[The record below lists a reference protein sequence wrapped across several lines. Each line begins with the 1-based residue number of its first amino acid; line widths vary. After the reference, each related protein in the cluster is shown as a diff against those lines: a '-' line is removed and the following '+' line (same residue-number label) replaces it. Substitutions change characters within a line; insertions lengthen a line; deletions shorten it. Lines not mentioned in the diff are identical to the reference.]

1 MLKNLL
7 LVCSMKYQS
16 EFTWEEA
23 LKLADE
29 LVYQNTK
36 KHLREIEVKVLRGVW
51 EKKKYEKI
59 ACEEYVTCKHIG
71 DVAFKLWKEL
81 SEALGE
87 EVKRKNVC
95 TTLERVWKEGLS
107 SDRKAPPLELPLADD
122 QEFPAEPYVQRLS
135 IESACYKEICR
146 LGSLLR
152 IKAPL
157 EFGKTELMSRVVH
170 HAEQQGYRTVVLNLR
185 EVTSEKFGNL
195 AQFLQWFCNNIAVNL
210 ELTVRADEQH
220 WDKSLGSSQ
229 NRCKNFF
236 LKYLLPG
243 DCALAIFLD
252 DLDKLYSHK
261 EIAAD
266 FLGMLRT
273 WHEYAKASKAL
284 QQLRLVISYA
294 EGFTDIDID
303 QSPFNAGE
311 EIELPNFSQEEVLS
325 LAQQYLLD
333 WDNTQVQQL
342 MAMLGGHPYL
352 VVKAFQV
359 LVRQDMTLE
368 QVLQTAPT
376 AAGIYHEHL
385 ERHWRK
391 LQANSQLALVF
402 KKVVFADT
410 PVNLS
415 QLNFDEIVRLAD
427 LGLIKLKNNAAMPR
441 YELYRQYFRFRFG
454 DT

>member
-1 MLKNLL
+1 MN
-7 LVCSMKYQS
+7 YQS

-23 LKLADE
+23 LKLVDY
-29 LVYQNTK
+29 LVYKNTK
-36 KHLREIEVKVLRGVW
+36 KHLREIEVEVLRGVW
-51 EKKKYEKI
+51 QKKKYETI
-59 ACEEYVTCKHIG
+59 ACEGYVTCKHIG
-71 DVAFKLWKEL
+71 DVAFKLWKKL
-81 SEALGE
+81 SEELGE

-95 TTLERVWKEGLS
+95 TTLERVWKDGLS
-107 SDRKAPPLELPLADD
+107 PDPKPPRPEPLLPDP
-122 QEFPAEPYVQRLS
+122 EPPAEPYVQRLS

-170 HAEQQGYRTVVLNLR
+170 HADQQGYRTVVLNLR
-185 EVTSEKFGNL
+185 EVTREEFGNL

-252 DLDKLYSHK
+252 DLDKLYFHK

-273 WHEYAKASKAL
+273 WHEYAKASKEL

-294 EGFTDIDID
+294 EVFTDIDLD
-303 QSPFNAGE
+303 ESPFNAGE
-311 EIELPNFSQEEVLS
+311 EIELPDFSQEEVLS
-325 LAQQYLLD
+325 LAQQYLLN
-333 WDNTQVQQL
+333 WDNTQAQQL
-342 MAMLGGHPYL
+342 MAMVGGHPCL
-352 VVKAFQV
+352 VVKACQV
-359 LVRQDMTLE
+359 VVRQDMTLE

-376 AAGIYHEHL
+376 AAGIYHQHL
-385 ERHWRK
+385 QRHWRK
-391 LQANSQLALVF
+391 LRANSQLASDF
-402 KKVVFADT
+402 KKVVFADA
-410 PVNLS
+410 PVQLS
-415 QLNFDEIVRLAD
+415 QLNFNAIVRLKD
-427 LGLIKLKNNAAMPR
+427 LGLIKLENNAVMPR
-441 YELYRQYFRFRFG
+441 YELYQQYFRFRFG
-454 DT
+454 NT